1 MSQDSNDTPITFD
14 GVTGYTPIP
23 IGGQAVMEGV
33 MMRGKTVWA
42 VAARDEQGEIHVE
55 KFPLKSAA
63 ARNKW
68 MQWPVIRGVVALV
81 ESLVLGTKSLTIS
94 AQLAG
99 LEEVEEG
106 KEGEDRESAMT
117 KGMIA
122 TSVLLGIVMAV
133 LLFFVLP
140 GAITQLALGG
150 DADRGFS
157 WDLMYGIVSL
167 LVFLAYVYA
176 IGRLPDIKRVF
187 QYHGA
192 EHKVIHAV
200 EKGDPLTVESAR
212 GYDTVHT
219 RCGTAFLIMLMAIAI
234 LIFSLVPVAAIAD
247 WLGATNTIA
256 VFAIRI
262 SSRLILLPLVAGLAY
277 ELTVKWAS
285 KHTHL
290 AIVKLIMWPGL
301 MMQKLT
307 TSEPDDDMIE
317 VAIVATR
324 EVLAAEQGII
334 PEVSDEAD
342 GEAIDEVM
350 GEAVPPSEL
359 AKEDEKAVLPG
370 EFDLLDDAI

>member
-1 MSQDSNDTPITFD
+1 MNQDSNDAPITFD
-14 GVTGYTPIP
+14 GVTGYTPMP

-42 VAARDEQGEIHVE
+42 VAARDEQGEIHIE

-63 ARNKW
+63 AHNKW
-68 MQWPVIRGVVALV
+68 MQWPVIRGVVSLA

-122 TSVLLGIVMAV
+122 TSVMLGIVMAV
-133 LLFFVLP
+133 LMFFVLP
-140 GAITQLALGG
+140 GVITQFALGG

-157 WDLMYGIVSL
+157 WDLVYGIVSL
-167 LVFLAYVYA
+167 LIFLAYVYA
-176 IGRLPDIKRVF
+176 ISRLPDIKRLF

-200 EKGDPLTVESAR
+200 ENGDPLTVESAR
-212 GYDTVHT
+212 NYDTIHT

-247 WLGATNTIA
+247 WLGATNTFA

-262 SSRLILLPLVAGLAY
+262 SSRLLLLPLVAGLAY

-307 TSEPDDDMIE
+307 TGEPDDDMIE
-317 VAIVATR
+317 VALAATK

-334 PEVSDEAD
+334 PEALDTDETTSDEAISSS
-342 GEAIDEVM
+342 EA
-350 GEAVPPSEL
+350 
-359 AKEDEKAVLPG
+359 AKEGDEAVLPG
-370 EFDLLDDAI
+370 EFDLLDDAV